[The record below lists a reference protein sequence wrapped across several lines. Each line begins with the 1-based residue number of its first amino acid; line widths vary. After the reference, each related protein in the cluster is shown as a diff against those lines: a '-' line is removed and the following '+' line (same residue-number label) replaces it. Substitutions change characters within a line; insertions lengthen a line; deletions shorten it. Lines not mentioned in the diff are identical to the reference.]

1 MNDDTTK
8 KPKLDAVEL
17 QKRVL
22 MVIDAK
28 QPISVLEIIAEIQK
42 RYDVQNDDVRA
53 AIFPLVSIGEVEF
66 DKQNLG
72 KLILSSNLLLNFEEV
87 AEMLNVSHAYVLGLL
102 DQGRLQHT
110 TVDDARRV
118 AYEDLQKYREM
129 RDAESEAALDE
140 LVQQAQELDLGY

>member
-8 KPKLDAVEL
+8 MPKLDAVEL
-17 QKRVL
+17 QERVL

-53 AIFPLVSIGEVEF
+53 AIFPLVSIGEAEF

-72 KLILSSNLLLNFEEV
+72 KLILSSNLLLNSEEV
-87 AEMLNVSHAYVLGLL
+87 AEMLNVSHAYVFGLF
-102 DQGRLQHT
+102 DQGKLPYT
-110 TVDDARRV
+110 AVGDLRRV
-118 AYEDLQKYREM
+118 SYQDLQQYREM
-129 RDAESEAALDE
+129 RESERESALDE